1 MLSFGCTGD
10 SNSNWAWFEKQ
21 KAAFVNIKL
30 KFSAGDLPEFEDN
43 NDTSEG
49 PRIETSYRRL
59 GPSVVVKD
67 SKIGKSSDFW
77 HKYKEDIQRAKD
89 LGKRGMPSLISLHD

>member
-1 MLSFGCTGD
+1 M
-10 SNSNWAWFEKQ
+10 
-21 KAAFVNIKL
+21 NIKL

-43 NDTSEG
+43 NDTAEG
-49 PRIETSYRRL
+49 ERLEASFRRL
-59 GPSVVVKD
+59 GPSIIFKD

-89 LGKRGMPSLISLHD
+89 LGKDL

>member
-1 MLSFGCTGD
+1 MRTFAGD
-10 SNSNWAWFEKQ
+10 PNSNWAWFEKQ

-89 LGKRGMPSLISLHD
+89 LGKRGMRLA